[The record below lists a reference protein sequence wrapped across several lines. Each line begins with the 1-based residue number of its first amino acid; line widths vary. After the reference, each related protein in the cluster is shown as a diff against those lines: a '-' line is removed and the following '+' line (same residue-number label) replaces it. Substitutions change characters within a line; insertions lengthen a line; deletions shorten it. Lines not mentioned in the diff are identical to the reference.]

1 MADGLYVSMCGA
13 AARAEQLDAV
23 ADNLAN
29 AQTPGFKPAR
39 PAFESFLAQGG
50 APDKVYPAAVAGGF
64 DLSPGLVVRTE
75 RPLDVL
81 PEEGAFLQVRL
92 PDGSIGYT
100 RDGRLQ
106 LDASRHLLAGG
117 RPVLDRSGN
126 PIAVPENETPVIDA
140 RGGVRVRDVSLG
152 TLALARLEGPA
163 NRVGTAVL
171 APGHG
176 GRAVPAEV
184 AVRSGEIETGQ
195 PLEAAVSLI
204 SLQRGFDAAM
214 QAIQTYRRMDDRSS
228 ELGRVR

>member
-39 PAFESFLAQGG
+39 PAFESFLAASG

-64 DLSPGLVVRTE
+64 DLRPGLLVRTD

-92 PDGSIGYT
+92 PDGAMGYT

-106 LDASRHLLAGG
+106 VDGARHLTAAGH
-117 RPVLDRSGN
+117 PVLDRAGN
-126 PIAVPENETPVIDA
+126 PISVPEGETPVVDA
-140 RGGVRVRDVSLG
+140 SGQVRVRDLSLAP
-152 TLALARLEGPA
+152 LALWKLAGPV

-171 APGHG
+171 APGAG
-176 GRAVPAEV
+176 GRALPAAV

-204 SLQRGFDAAM
+204 SLQRSFDAAM
-214 QAIQTYRRMDDRSS
+214 QAIQTYRRMDERST

>member
-39 PAFESFLAQGG
+39 PAFESFLAASG

-64 DLSPGLVVRTE
+64 DLSPGLRVRTD

-92 PDGSIGYT
+92 PDGSTGYT

-106 LDASRHLLAGG
+106 IDASRHLTAAG
-117 RPVLDRSGN
+117 RPVLDKAGN
-126 PIAVPENETPVIDA
+126 PIAIPENETPVVDA
-140 RGGVRVRDVSLG
+140 RGDVLVRDLPVGS
-152 TLALARLEGPA
+152 LALWKLSGPA
-163 NRVGTAVL
+163 NRVGTALL
-171 APGHG
+171 APGDG
-176 GRAVPAEV
+176 GRADPV
-184 AVRSGEIETGQ
+184 AVAVHSGEIETGQ
-195 PLEAAVSLI
+195 ALEAAVSLI

-214 QAIQTYRRMDDRSS
+214 QAIQTYRRMDDRST

>member
-39 PAFESFLAQGG
+39 PAFESFLAASG

-64 DLSPGLVVRTE
+64 DLSPGLVVRTD

-92 PDGSIGYT
+92 PEGGVAYT
-100 RDGRLQ
+100 RDGRLSIDGRRQ
-106 LDASRHLLAGG
+106 LSAAG
-117 RPVLDRSGN
+117 RPVLDRAGN
-126 PIAVPENETPVIDA
+126 PIVVPEGEDPVVD
-140 RGGVRVRDVSLG
+140 RNGDVRVRELTIAS
-152 TLALARLEGPA
+152 LALWKLEGPA
-163 NRVGTAVL
+163 NRVGTAAL
-171 APGHG
+171 APGAG
-176 GRAVPAEV
+176 GRAVPAAA

-204 SLQRGFDAAM
+204 ALQRSFDAAM
-214 QAIQTYRRMDDRSS
+214 QAIQTYRRMDDRST